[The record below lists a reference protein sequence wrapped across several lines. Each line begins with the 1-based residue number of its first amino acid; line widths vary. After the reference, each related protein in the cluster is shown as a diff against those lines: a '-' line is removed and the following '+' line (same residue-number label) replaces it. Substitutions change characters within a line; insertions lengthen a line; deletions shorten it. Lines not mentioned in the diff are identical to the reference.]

1 MYYIVSKYRC
11 LILSKYKLYVYFVF
25 VYSWKIIVVLME
37 RLVSFRELL
46 GIFVDRWD
54 MLNKF

>member
-1 MYYIVSKYRC
+1 MERLVSFRE
-11 LILSKYKLYVYFVF
+11 LLGIFVD
-25 VYSWKIIVVLME
+25 

>member
-1 MYYIVSKYRC
+1 MFF
-11 LILSKYKLYVYFVF
+11 FVF